1 MLHVFLILLGVSA
14 MFGLTFGALLLQK
27 KVNDK
32 NGTVIAPD
40 QYLAV
45 DLIVFL
51 FLSLAFMFPIIFLA
65 VCEVKGEPWLILV
78 DSGILLAILLFVLG
92 KITYLLYS
100 VLAKRLG
107 FSEYKK
113 ESSVVYLL
121 SCLIYIV
128 ILLRLCEFKLALT
141 FAAIITGRFVW
152 FDTTWDKMR
161 EDCIGLFHAIKTMPF
176 GTIIFMISI
185 VVAVCVGNENFIG
198 IVFWGN
204 TIAFVSF
211 MFYMTHLS
219 KASKTGC
226 SDVSNSE
233 QE

>member
-32 NGTVIAPD
+32 KGTVIAPD

-51 FLSLAFMFPIIFLA
+51 FLSLAFMFPIIFLT
-65 VCEVKGEPWLILV
+65 VCEVTGEPWLTLV
-78 DSGILLAILLFVLG
+78 DSGIFLAILLFVLG

-100 VLAKRLG
+100 VIAKRLG
-107 FSEYKK
+107 FSEYRK

-161 EDCIGLFHAIKTMPF
+161 EDFIGLFHAIKTMPF
-176 GTIIFMISI
+176 GTIVFIISI
-185 VVAVCVGNENFIG
+185 VVAVCIGNENFIG